1 MAQYAIA
8 FDVDTK
14 AMRLDKKTDS
24 DITNLYQKEI
34 PAALE
39 SCGFPVHI
47 QGSVY
52 RTDTESNQL
61 SILVAL
67 QSKLRTKAPTFCK
80 YVKVAH
86 IFRVEEQS
94 EITGLISTAPQSDT
108 PDLAQ

>member
-8 FDVDTK
+8 FDMDTTRMK
-14 AMRLDKKTDS
+14 ADGMTRV

-34 PAALE
+34 RAALE

-52 RTDTESNQL
+52 RTNTESNQL
-61 SILVAL
+61 SILIAL
-67 QSKLRTKAPTFCK
+67 QSGLRTKAPTFCK

-86 IFRVEEQS
+86 IFRIEEQS

-108 PDLAQ
+108 TDLAQ